1 MEEPR
6 TIDLLIAGGVVVT
19 VDEDRRVL
27 GDGAVAIDEGR
38 IVAVGPT
45 AEVAARH
52 RAERRIDGADH
63 IAMPG
68 LVDAHVHI
76 TAETLTR
83 GLAADDAGH
92 RWMFDY
98 ALPLYG
104 AVTPEEELAGARLA
118 CLEMLRN
125 GTTTFGEGGTAIDIA
140 ASARAVEEAG
150 MRGVLSPWTWDRMQ
164 TPQSLAFDTE
174 TAARRSR
181 DAIDRHHGTA
191 GGRVMVATSCV
202 NPALCSPELLAELK
216 GLADRHATSFTFHH
230 GSSVEP
236 VEAYIAAHGR
246 RPLLDFD
253 DLGILGANTR
263 TTHMVHLD
271 DDEMAVLI
279 ESGASVAHCPQ
290 TAYRLAYGVARHGRF
305 PEMIAAGIPLGLGT
319 DGVNSADNQDLFKAM
334 QLAAGLFKDARLD
347 PSLVPAETAVE
358 MATIG
363 GARCL
368 GLEAEI
374 GSLEVGK
381 RADVILL
388 DRRAPELTP
397 LIDVANALVYATD
410 GRNVAHVFVGGVEV
424 VRAGEVQSLDAD
436 ALLAEVCAIAPLLI
450 ARAGLEARPRWP
462 IL

>member
-1 MEEPR
+1 M
-6 TIDLLIAGGVVVT
+6 
-19 VDEDRRVL
+19 
-27 GDGAVAIDEGR
+27 
-38 IVAVGPT
+38 
-45 AEVAARH
+45 
-52 RAERRIDGADH
+52 
-63 IAMPG
+63 
-68 LVDAHVHI
+68 
-76 TAETLTR
+76 
-83 GLAADDAGH
+83 
-92 RWMFDY
+92 
-98 ALPLYG
+98 
-104 AVTPEEELAGARLA
+104 
-118 CLEMLRN
+118 
-125 GTTTFGEGGTAIDIA
+125 
-140 ASARAVEEAG
+140 
-150 MRGVLSPWTWDRMQ
+150 
-164 TPQSLAFDTE
+164 
-174 TAARRSR
+174 
-181 DAIDRHHGTA
+181 
-191 GGRVMVATSCV
+191 
-202 NPALCSPELLAELK
+202 
-216 GLADRHATSFTFHH
+216 
-230 GSSVEP
+230 
-236 VEAYIAAHGR
+236 EAYIAAHGR

-319 DGVNSADNQDLFKAM
+319 DGVNSADNQELFKAM
-334 QLAAGLFKDARLD
+334 QLAVGLFKDARLD

-436 ALLAEVCAIAPLLI
+436 ALLAEVRAIAPLLI